1 MVGFVFN
8 SVIQNGGKPQCPI
21 SVLKNDMEGRGGRVL
36 VCLGLGETLWRC
48 LLERC
53 LFPSRVAAA
62 LGLLQLNRG
71 SEAPR
76 EDPLSPGQLVS

>member
-1 MVGFVFN
+1 M
-8 SVIQNGGKPQCPI
+8 
-21 SVLKNDMEGRGGRVL
+21 
-36 VCLGLGETLWRC
+36 CLGLGETLWRC